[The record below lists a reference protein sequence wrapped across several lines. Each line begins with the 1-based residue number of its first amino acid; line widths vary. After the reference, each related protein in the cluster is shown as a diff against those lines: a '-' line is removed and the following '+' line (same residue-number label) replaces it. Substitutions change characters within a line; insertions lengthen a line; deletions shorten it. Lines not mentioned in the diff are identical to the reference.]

1 MENMEFHKLSD
12 PFYDTV
18 HLFQVSPPILNLF
31 SREHFSQFPIPIFQI
46 FTFLG
51 YHKNLTKKEK
61 AYQNPHFPSPPPLA
75 CTGFLTFQYPI
86 TTAVSSKSAISNL
99 APSISRLQWP
109 GL

>member
-61 AYQNPHFPSPPPLA
+61 GTSKSTFPNPPSPPLA
-75 CTGFLTFQYPI
+75 CTSFLTFQYPI
-86 TTAVSSKSAISNL
+86 TTAVIFKISH
-99 APSISRLQWP
+99 
-109 GL
+109 